1 MNAIPVTA
9 DWNIRSQQKWLLIK
23 TPLLTRLSREL
34 RLERRTTRPT
44 WFRQREA
51 KKTKVLGLWIKGE
64 VGFTFHTHWNRHQ
77 QATWQTSRMR
87 ADQSRTSNALWGCG
101 CISKISTDQRT
112 TVLRWGSPMTGESLY
127 SSCLIERKVV
137 SLAFYQKNTR
147 NLPVL
152 LKVRAFFRSFLGWP
166 PKNILHYCQSLHLN
180 NVKHLTACA
189 FFHKISAYP
198 GSSSTSYLHGC
209 TFLLALC
216 LLLWRVFECE
226 EWICC
231 YVNFYWKCTNDSLLM
246 LKLGHIAGWKLRF
259 LEMTSFAWNIE
270 ISEEKSCNEW
280 GYFSKKTLKI
290 TGFSNSL
297 YC

>member
-23 TPLLTRLSREL
+23 TPLLTRLSLEL

-77 QATWQTSRMR
+77 QATWQTSRTR

-101 CISKISTDQRT
+101 CISKISTDQKT

-137 SLAFYQKNTR
+137 SLAFYQKITR

-152 LKVRAFFRSFLGWP
+152 LKVRVFFRSFLGWP
-166 PKNILHYCQSLHLN
+166 PKNILYYCQSLHLN

-189 FFHKISAYP
+189 FFSQNFCLPRLIFH
-198 GSSSTSYLHGC
+198 
-209 TFLLALC
+209 FLLTWMHFFVSSLPFTLASFWMKNESVVMLIFTGNAPMI
-216 LLLWRVFECE
+216 L
-226 EWICC
+226 
-231 YVNFYWKCTNDSLLM
+231 YWSYSL
-246 LKLGHIAGWKLRF
+246 A
-259 LEMTSFAWNIE
+259 T
-270 ISEEKSCNEW
+270 
-280 GYFSKKTLKI
+280 
-290 TGFSNSL
+290 
-297 YC
+297 